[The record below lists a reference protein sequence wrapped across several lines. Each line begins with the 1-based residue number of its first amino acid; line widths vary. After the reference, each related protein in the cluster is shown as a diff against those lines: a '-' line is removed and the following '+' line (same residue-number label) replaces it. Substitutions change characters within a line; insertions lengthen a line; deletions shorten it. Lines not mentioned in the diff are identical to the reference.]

1 MVAGWGRVMQRL
13 PDILTASRGLLAL
26 AMVALGFVG
35 PEALTAIVVLTMIGW
50 TTDIF
55 DGRVARRLQKPPTWI
70 GEHEFAFDMLM
81 VLGGLCYLVLAGFVR
96 VPVAII
102 YVAVAAVFISY
113 FRSKMVTMTFAVVW
127 VAAPLYFAF
136 VYQRAVAFWFLGWI
150 IIALLLDWR
159 RFKGVVLEFIEN
171 ARQLARR

>member
-1 MVAGWGRVMQRL
+1 M
-13 PDILTASRGLLAL
+13 LTASRGIIAL

-35 PEALTAIVVLTMIGW
+35 PEALTAVVVLTMIGW
-50 TTDIF
+50 TTDIL
-55 DGRVARRLQKPPTWI
+55 DGRVARHIQKSPTWI
-70 GEHEFAFDMLM
+70 GDHEFTFDMLM
-81 VLGGLCYLVLAGFVR
+81 VFGSLCYLVLAGFVR
-96 VPVAII
+96 FPAAII

-136 VYQRAVAFWFLGWI
+136 VFRRAVAFWFLGWI
-150 IIALLLDWR
+150 IIALLFDR
-159 RFKGVVLEFIEN
+159 KRFKGVVLEFIEN